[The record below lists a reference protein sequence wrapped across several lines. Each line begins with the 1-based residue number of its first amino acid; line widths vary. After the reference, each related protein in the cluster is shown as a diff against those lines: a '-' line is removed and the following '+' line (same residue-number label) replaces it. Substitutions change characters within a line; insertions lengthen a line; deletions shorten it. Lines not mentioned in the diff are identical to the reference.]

1 MQCSASIVTIVTMGY
16 NALSLAQMSTTSSL
30 LSPLGF
36 SEAAKATPLPP
47 SRDPWYSAP
56 EGFDTTTPGTV
67 LRLRIAPGNL
77 TEIVEN
83 ATAAYNILYRTTDS
97 HDKPSW
103 AVTTLF
109 IPATFYTTPSGK
121 KALVSYQFAYDSA
134 DVDSSPSYGF
144 YNALSQ
150 PVPSLNIP
158 ASTDL
163 LTQLL
168 TNGWI
173 VNSPDYEGPGAAFGA
188 SIQSGHATLDALRAV
203 VNLANITDLG
213 PLSIAM
219 WGYSGGSIATEAA
232 AELQPEY
239 APGLS
244 ISGAVVGGLVDNIS
258 ADYDLFNGTP
268 LAGDLVAVV
277 LGLVAQYP
285 EASAYV
291 RSRLEPETADEFLS
305 ARIMNTAAVT
315 SVFSNKNIYNY
326 FIGGAADLQAPPLQR
341 VYERECRL
349 GHYGLPKIPLFM
361 YKAVGDQY
369 CPIQRTDALVSRFC
383 DAGVELTFERN
394 TVGGHVAEIGNAKP
408 RVFEWLRG
416 IFEEIYQ
423 KPIGGCS
430 VRDVTVNITGIF
442 LGT

>member
-1 MQCSASIVTIVTMGY
+1 MRRWTSIATIVILVHT
-16 NALSLAQMSTTSSL
+16 ALCLVQMSATSSL
-30 LSPLGF
+30 LSPWGF
-36 SEAAKATPLPP
+36 SEAAKAVPLPP

-56 EGFDTTTPGTV
+56 EGFETALPGTV

-77 TEIVEN
+77 TEVVKN
-83 ATAAYNILYRTTDS
+83 AAAAYNILYRTTDS
-97 HDKPSW
+97 HDQPAW

-109 IPATFYTTPSGK
+109 IPATFYSTPSGK

-144 YNALSQ
+144 YYALSQ

-168 TNGWI
+168 TKGWI
-173 VNSPDYEGPGAAFGA
+173 VNSPDYEGPSAAFGA
-188 SIQSGHATLDALRAV
+188 SILSGYATLDALRAV
-203 VNLANITDLG
+203 VNLADMTGLG
-213 PLSIAM
+213 PLSVAM
-219 WGYSGGSIATEAA
+219 WGYSGGSIATEVA
-232 AELQPEY
+232 AELQTEY
-239 APGLS
+239 APSLS

-258 ADYDLFNGTP
+258 ADYDLFNGTA

-285 EASAYV
+285 EALAYV
-291 RSRLEPETADEFLS
+291 HNRLKPETADEFLA
-305 ARIMNTAAVT
+305 ARHMNTGAVT
-315 SVFSNKNIYNY
+315 SFFSCKDIYSY
-326 FIGGAADLQAPPLQR
+326 FIGGAADLQAPPLQK

-349 GHYGLPKIPLFM
+349 GYYGLPKIPLFL
-361 YKAVGDQY
+361 YKAISDQY
-369 CPIQRTDALVSRFC
+369 CPISRTDALARRFC

-408 RVFEWLRG
+408 RVFEWLTS
-416 IFEEIYQ
+416 IFQDTYQ
-423 KPIGGCS
+423 TPAGGCS
-430 VRDVTVNITGIF
+430 IRDVTVNITG
-442 LGT
+442 LST

>member
-1 MQCSASIVTIVTMGY
+1 MRVWASIGIVVNLVHTT
-16 NALSLAQMSTTSSL
+16 LSLAQMSTTQSL

-36 SEAAKATPLPP
+36 AEAGKAEPLPP

-56 EGFDTTTPGTV
+56 EGFETATSGTV

-77 TEIVEN
+77 TTEIVKN
-83 ATAAYNILYRTTDS
+83 ASAAYHILYRTTDS
-97 HDKPSW
+97 LHQPSW

-109 IPATFYTTPSGK
+109 IPTTFHATPSGK
-121 KALVSYQFAYDSA
+121 KALISYQFAYNSA

-168 TNGWI
+168 SKGWI
-173 VNSPDYEGPGAAFGA
+173 VNSPDYEGPRAAFGA
-188 SIQSGHATLDALRAV
+188 SIQSGHATLDAIRAV
-203 VNLANITDLG
+203 VNLTELTGLG

-232 AELQPEY
+232 AELQAEY
-239 APGLS
+239 APSLS
-244 ISGAVVGGLVDNIS
+244 ISGAVAGGLVDSLSGDFN
-258 ADYDLFNGTP
+258 LFNGTP
-268 LAGDLVAVV
+268 LAGNLVAVV

-285 EASAYV
+285 EALAYI
-291 RSRLEPETADEFLS
+291 RSRLKPETADEFLA
-305 ARIMNTAAVT
+305 ARHMSTGAVT
-315 SVFSNKNIYNY
+315 SFFSSKDIFSY
-326 FIGGAADLQAPPLQR
+326 FIGGGADLQAAPLQR
-341 VYERECRL
+341 VYRRECRL
-349 GHYGLPKIPLFM
+349 GHYGLPGMPLFL
-361 YKAVGDQY
+361 YKAIGDQY
-369 CPIQRTDALVSRFC
+369 CPISSTDALAARFR

-408 RVFEWLRG
+408 RVFEWLES
-416 IFEEIYQ
+416 IFGETYRT
-423 KPIGGCS
+423 PAGGYS
-430 VRDVTVNITGIF
+430 IRDVTVNITG
-442 LGT
+442 LST